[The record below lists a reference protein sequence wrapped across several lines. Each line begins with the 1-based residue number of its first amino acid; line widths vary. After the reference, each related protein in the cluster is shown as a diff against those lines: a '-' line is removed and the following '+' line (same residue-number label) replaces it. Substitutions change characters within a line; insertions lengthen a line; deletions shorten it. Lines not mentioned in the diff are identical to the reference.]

1 MRETARQE
9 LIRLAYEAA
18 FREAGWPELL
28 QRLTGVVGGSCAFLT
43 ERHGLEARM
52 LHHSDPATRGSTR
65 AYDGYWARRDPCI
78 EPVNR
83 LPPGFVTSGR
93 TMVPTIQRTAF
104 FHEYCL
110 PAGRTDHLIVHAG
123 GGGAHRSQILV
134 ARTPGDRPFGDREM
148 GAVRFLV
155 PHLLHAAQLG
165 TQWRALGD
173 RAQALEEALE
183 TEGAVVLWLTP
194 ERRIDRTSGAVERLF
209 GPGGPLR
216 SRHGRLA
223 GRTPVIDRDLATA
236 LAEVDRDFRSSGLGV
251 AEALLG
257 DGGAM
262 LRCRLRRPATAEGPD
277 RILLV
282 ARPLRKPALRTEHLA
297 ALRGLTRTEAEILL
311 ALCAGR
317 TAEAVAESRG
327 VRVSTV
333 RWHVRN
339 ALGKLGV
346 GSLREAAWQLGA
358 LAASV
363 PPQD

>member
-28 QRLTGVVGGSCAFLT
+28 RRLTGVVGGSCAFLT

-93 TMVPTIQRTAF
+93 TMVPTIQRTPF

-134 ARTPGDRPFGDREM
+134 ARTPGDRPFGEREM
-148 GAVRFLV
+148 DAVRFLV
-155 PHLLHAAQLG
+155 PHLLHAAQLRSG
-165 TQWRALGD
+165 WRALGE
-173 RAQALEEALE
+173 RADVLEEALE
-183 TEGAVVLWLTP
+183 AEEASMLLLTA
-194 ERRIDRTSGAVERLF
+194 ERHIDSTSRAAADLL

-216 SRHGRLA
+216 SRQGRLA
-223 GRTPVIDRDLATA
+223 GRTPQSDRA
-236 LAEVDRDFRSSGLGV
+236 LADAFGEVDREFHRCGLGV
-251 AEALLG
+251 AECLLAHG
-257 DGGAM
+257 HRNY
-262 LRCRLRRPATAEGPD
+262 RCRLRRPATDGAPD

-282 ARPLRKPALRTEHLA
+282 ARPLREPALRPDRLA
-297 ALRGLTRTEAEILL
+297 LLRGLTRTEAEIVL

-317 TAEAVAESRG
+317 TAEAVAEARG

-358 LAASV
+358 LAAGL